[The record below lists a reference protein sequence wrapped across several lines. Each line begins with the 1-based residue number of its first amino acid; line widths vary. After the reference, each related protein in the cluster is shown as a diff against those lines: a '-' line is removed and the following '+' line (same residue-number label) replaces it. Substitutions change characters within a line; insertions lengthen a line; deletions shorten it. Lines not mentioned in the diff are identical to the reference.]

1 MRPRGRSNARLVLTL
16 FALLAFVLQAYLTQT
31 HIHISA
37 QADAAISLHDAGV
50 APIKAPPSQDRD
62 HFPAKDD
69 PANCPLC
76 QQITIAGAFVSP
88 TATGLLL
95 PLQVQFAAPTLY
107 AVSIVLRSISH
118 SWRGR
123 APPHA

>member
-1 MRPRGRSNARLVLTL
+1 MRPSRQSHARVVLTL
-16 FALLAFVLQAYLTQT
+16 FSLLAFFFQAYVTQT

-37 QADAAISLHDAGV
+37 QADAAISQHDAG
-50 APIKAPPSQDRD
+50 ATTIKPSPSQDRD

-76 QQITIAGAFVSP
+76 QQITMAGAFVSP

-95 PLQVQFAAPTLY
+95 PLQVQFAAPTFY
-107 AVSIVLRSISH
+107 AVSIILRSISH
-118 SWRGR
+118 SWHGR